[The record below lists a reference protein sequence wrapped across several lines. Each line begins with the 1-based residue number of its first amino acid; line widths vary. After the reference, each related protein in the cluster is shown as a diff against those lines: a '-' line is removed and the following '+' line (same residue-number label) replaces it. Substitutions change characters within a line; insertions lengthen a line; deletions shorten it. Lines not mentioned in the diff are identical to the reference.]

1 MWVELYLC
9 AGVVVWVALLLLHSR
24 DSRGQQNSVQLASL
38 QKPLTWR
45 EAFMAKVYEP
55 VLASVIAVLIWPL
68 ALCLVWLSRQE
79 EPQRIALKEE
89 AVFAIRQADLLSHTH
104 VAAVESM
111 ARVHDP
117 LSAVPDLPF
126 GHLNAAWQAFVD
138 QRPPNAEL
146 WTFASDWTSDWG
158 TTFARQG
165 YVWVHGDECAPW
177 MLTRDVLKAE
187 GEVKA

>member
-9 AGVVVWVALLLLHSR
+9 AGVVVWVALLLLHWR
-24 DSRGQQNSVQLASL
+24 DSRSRQSSLLLASL
-38 QKPLTWR
+38 QKPLSRR
-45 EAFMAKVYEP
+45 EVFLEKVLVP
-55 VLASVIAVLIWPL
+55 VLASVAAVLGWPL
-68 ALCLVWLSRQE
+68 ALWFAWQSRQE
-79 EPQRIALKEE
+79 GRRRIKRQED
-89 AVFAIRQADLLSHTH
+89 AVFAIRQADLLSHTQ
-104 VAAVESM
+104 VAEVESM

-146 WTFASDWTSDWG
+146 WTFACDWTSEWG

-177 MLTRDVLKAE
+177 MLTRDALKEE
-187 GEVKA
+187 GED